1 MAAGAGH
8 EAETQVALDQLYRSY
23 WPPLYSFVRRRGY
36 AAADAQDLVQGFF
49 VHLLTR
55 RGYTSADPTKG
66 KFRAFLLTSLKNF
79 LSDEWTRD
87 HREKRGGQI
96 RFVLLED
103 ELASV
108 EAAYIRDPAA
118 CGTLNEERLFERR
131 WAATLA
137 ANAMARLKEKYST
150 GPKARV
156 FAALRPYL
164 TGEASNLRGHEEI
177 ASSLGVPV
185 DTLRSYLLRMRTSY
199 RARLRE
205 EVARTVAQAEDVE
218 EELRHLY
225 RVLVEEGGSEMQPGS
240 GNRS

>member
-1 MAAGAGH
+1 MAASAGN
-8 EAETQVALDQLYRSY
+8 EAEAQAALDQLCRSY

-49 VHLLTR
+49 VHLLTH
-55 RGYTSADPTKG
+55 RGYTSADPAKG

-87 HREKRGGQI
+87 HREKRGGQM

-108 EAAYIRDPAA
+108 EAAYVRDPAA
-118 CGTLNEERLFERR
+118 HGTLDEEHLFERR

-137 ANAMARLKEKYST
+137 INALARLKEKYAI

-156 FAALRPYL
+156 FNALKPYL
-164 TGEASNLRGHEEI
+164 TGEASNLAGHEEI

-185 DTLRSYLLRMRTSY
+185 DTLRSYLLRMRTNY

-225 RVLVEEGGSEMQPGS
+225 RVLVEGGLEMPRGS
-240 GNRS
+240 GDRS